1 MERVNDRKK
10 FEISIEGYKKQY
22 KYSHDQRKGASIR
35 DILIRFSIAKTRGSS
50 GLRETRQE
58 VGRDCKEKN
67 T

>member
-10 FEISIEGYKKQY
+10 SEISIEGYKKQY
-22 KYSHDQRKGASIR
+22 EYSHEQRKGESVR
-35 DILIRFSIAKTRGSS
+35 DILIRVSLAKTRGSI